1 MPIWKVLNS
10 VMLIILK
17 YDALVDDWIQRLFFV
32 NFCSSR
38 LQISLKTYLSYKSI
52 SFNHYFPLYIF
63 VCFALRYMLI
73 KNFSFLFRNK
83 IYIWVLP
90 IPILLWRKKKESH
103 GNVSAWPVTVHLIWS
118 TSGRSAVVSLA
129 ETRAQMEGQSRW
141 PRWQCYVKQLKKA
154 NEWNN
159 YYIVEQ

>member
-52 SFNHYFPLYIF
+52 SFNHYFPLYIL

-73 KNFSFLFRNK
+73 KNFSLLFRNI
-83 IYIWVLP
+83 IYISGSSQFLFCCGG
-90 IPILLWRKKKESH
+90 KKKKPWKCFSLACH
-103 GNVSAWPVTVHLIWS
+103 SPFNLKYKWQISSSKPGRNSGTD
-118 TSGRSAVVSLA
+118 GRS
-129 ETRAQMEGQSRW
+129 
-141 PRWQCYVKQLKKA
+141 KQVA
-154 NEWNN
+154 
-159 YYIVEQ
+159 